1 MWKTWTG
8 NSQAMG
14 PVASPQSRG
23 PGAGALGQWHPTIIY
38 LGVLLAAEVFLVGLL
53 SRTILS

>member
-14 PVASPQSRG
+14 PVASPSTRG
-23 PGAGALGQWHPTIIY
+23 PGMPSVGNWHPTILY
-38 LGVLLAAEVFLVGLL
+38 MLVLVVFEIGLVALL
-53 SRTILS
+53 SRTWLR

>member
-14 PVASPQSRG
+14 PVASPSTRG
-23 PGAGALGQWHPTIIY
+23 PGMPSMGAWHPTVLY
-38 LGVLLAAEVFLVGLL
+38 LLVLAALEIFLVGLL
-53 SRTILS
+53 TRTLLS